1 MVAEVNFLRAAE
13 YVDLAVAA
21 LVRYLGPDE
30 GEHILCA
37 PKNQHSCCHQVTYYL
52 PQTISLVAGVCL
64 AISGTRGVRLEL

>member
-1 MVAEVNFLRAAE
+1 MNFLRAAE

-21 LVRYLGPDE
+21 LVRYLGPDDR
-30 GEHILCA
+30 GEYIVRPQKPALVLSSS
-37 PKNQHSCCHQVTYYL
+37 KTYYL